1 MNWHSVAFVLYKRQ
15 KNMPKKSEPNKKPI
29 SQKQKDKIKNGKK
42 LYDSIKGKFIF
53 YPLLNAD
60 VKFTNQGW
68 RHLNNNKRNI
78 YDILRR
84 IDLFPFV
91 DSVIKKPTG
100 MSPSKTMDN
109 CFILYGQ
116 RKVFKNSKSTKILIK
131 VNVIK
136 DRAGNYFFLSIC

>member
-1 MNWHSVAFVLYKRQ
+1 MT
-15 KNMPKKSEPNKKPI
+15 KKSEPNKKPI

-42 LYDSIKGKFIF
+42 LYDSIKGKSIF
-53 YPLLNAD
+53 CPLLNAE
-60 VKFTNQGW
+60 VRFTNQGW

-100 MSPSKTMDN
+100 MNPSKTLDG

-116 RKVFKNSKSTKILIK
+116 RKVFKNGKNTRDLIK

>member
-1 MNWHSVAFVLYKRQ
+1 MNWHCVAFMLYKRQ
-15 KNMPKKSEPNKKPI
+15 KIMPKKSESNKKPI

-42 LYDSIKGKFIF
+42 LYDSIKGKSVFC
-53 YPLLNAD
+53 PLLNAE
-60 VKFTNQGW
+60 VRFTNQGW

-91 DSVIKKPTG
+91 DSVIKNPTD
-100 MSPSKTMDN
+100 MSQSKTLDG